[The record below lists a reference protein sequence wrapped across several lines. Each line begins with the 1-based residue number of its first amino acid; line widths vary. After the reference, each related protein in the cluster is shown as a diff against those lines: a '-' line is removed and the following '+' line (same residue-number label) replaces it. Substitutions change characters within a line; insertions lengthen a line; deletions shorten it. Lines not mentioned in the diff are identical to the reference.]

1 MRCCLPSRL
10 SVVITALMF
19 AAPVCAEVTLNAGAR
34 LSHENNVNGSPDSP
48 SKANQVGDY
57 SLALSASAVYFTPL
71 DAAQTD
77 YFIGQ
82 IGVLATQYD
91 KFNNLDNSMVM
102 ASVGYYKQL
111 SDTWSGQVTGRAFG
125 RDTRQHARDSN
136 GFGATLE
143 IKKQMTE
150 KVWLKAVADYEDSRA
165 NLTSFSNSGATYGVN
180 LGYLPEKDT
189 FINLGYSQGKRDYK
203 SVAPFVSKSEMLF
216 VEATQRL
223 AKNWYLSVGYAFQD
237 NNSNI
242 AGTAYTNHIVSA
254 GLNFS
259 Y

>member
-1 MRCCLPSRL
+1 M
-10 SVVITALMF
+10 VV
-19 AAPVCAEVTLNAGAR
+19 
-34 LSHENNVNGSPDSP
+34 
-48 SKANQVGDY
+48 
-57 SLALSASAVYFTPL
+57 
-71 DAAQTD
+71 
-77 YFIGQ
+77 
-82 IGVLATQYD
+82 
-91 KFNNLDNSMVM
+91 

-111 SDTWSGQVTGRAFG
+111 SETWSGQVTGARL
-125 RDTRQHARDSN
+125 RTRYPAACARLQR
-136 GFGATLE
+136 FGATLE

-223 AKNWYLSVGYAFQD
+223 AKKLVSERRLRISGQRFQ
-237 NNSNI
+237 
-242 AGTAYTNHIVSA
+242 HRRH
-254 GLNFS
+254 GLPPTTS
-259 Y
+259 CRLA